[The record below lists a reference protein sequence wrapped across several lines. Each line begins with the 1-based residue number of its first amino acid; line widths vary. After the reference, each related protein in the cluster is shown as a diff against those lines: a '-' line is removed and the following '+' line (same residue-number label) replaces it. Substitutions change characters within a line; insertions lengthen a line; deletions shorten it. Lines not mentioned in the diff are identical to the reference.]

1 MYYRITKATV
11 QSDKIK
17 EAMSTMESLREDIS
31 KMNGLVSS
39 NIVRISE
46 TEIIGVAAYE
56 SKELLEASQEEF
68 SKLMANMMPFM
79 AGAPE
84 VSFGEGVFSYN
95 P

>member
-1 MYYRITKATV
+1 
-11 QSDKIK
+11 
-17 EAMSTMESLREDIS
+17 MSTMESLREDIS

-84 VSFGEGVFSYN
+84 VSFGEGIFSFN
-95 P
+95 S

>member
-1 MYYRITKATV
+1 MYYRITKAKV
-11 QSDKIK
+11 RPDMLGQ
-17 EAMSTMESLREDIS
+17 AMSTMESLREDIS

-84 VSFGEGVFSYN
+84 VSFGDGIFSFN
-95 P
+95 S